1 MEERGRICCGNL
13 AKSGQTRGDHT
24 VNTFQI
30 SGNVMATYNLG
41 QQDIV
46 IRDTSTKVHD
56 GKYHVVR
63 FIRTGVNSTLQ
74 VDDNQVKWIKLF
86 LRTVADLERFLANF
100 YAWERISAK

>member
-1 MEERGRICCGNL
+1 MEKRGRICCGNL

-63 FIRTGVNSTLQ
+63 FIRTGMTVFKLKSRSKNVLEKIDFST
-74 VDDNQVKWIKLF
+74 
-86 LRTVADLERFLANF
+86 
-100 YAWERISAK
+100 